1 MQKLKLYD
9 NSQAKLCKNIRLFSL
24 NYNNYN
30 KKNVQEILQNNQR
43 VSVEDN
49 INFLYF
55 A

>member
-9 NSQAKLCKNIRLFSL
+9 NSQAKLCKDIRLFSL
-24 NYNNYN
+24 NYN
-30 KKNVQEILQNNQR
+30 KKNVQKILQNNQR

-49 INFLYF
+49 INFLNF